1 MRVFLTL
8 GILASQVCGGIYAY
22 AVYWRVVPDAMVSI
36 AQIARPFRGASVNRR
51 IFRAAASVT
60 AAAILVK
67 AVAAVKEFAVA
78 GVYGRSDAMDAFLAA
93 ILIPNLL
100 INLIAESMNQ
110 ALVPTLVRVRE
121 EEGHDRAQQLLS
133 SSMLWICLL
142 LVAASATM
150 ALSARG
156 FFPLIASHFPA
167 AKLALSIRLFYALLP
182 LVLITG
188 IASNCTAVLNTFD
201 RFALPALAPV
211 FTPVAIIVGALLLG
225 GRLGVW
231 AMVYAGL
238 AGALAHM
245 TVLAWMMDSHGYRF
259 RLRRHG
265 TTEAVREVAHQY
277 WTVLLSG
284 VAASGGLLV
293 DQSMAAMLPSGSVSA
308 LAYANR
314 FVSVVLTL
322 VAGAVSTAVTPHFSR
337 MIARREWAGCQQ
349 TLRTWVRLT
358 ALVSVP
364 IALVLIAGSR
374 LLIRVAF
381 QHGAFGP
388 HDTDVVTP
396 VLAMYALQIPFFVCS
411 RVFYRFLVAMRR
423 TDLILY
429 CGIINLVL
437 DIVLNLILM
446 HWFGIAGIALATS
459 LWTVSTFF
467 FLWYW
472 TWRLLPESSSDE
484 AAA

>member
-1 MRVFLTL
+1 MFP
-8 GILASQVCGGIYAY
+8 
-22 AVYWRVVPDAMVSI
+22 VP
-36 AQIARPFRGASVNRR
+36 QIARMFQGGSVNRR

-60 AAAILVK
+60 AAGILVK
-67 AVAAVKEFAVA
+67 TVATFKEFTVA
-78 GVYGRSDAMDAFLAA
+78 GVYGRSDAMDAFVAA
-93 ILIPNLL
+93 MLIPGLL
-100 INLIAESMNQ
+100 INLISESMNQ

-121 EEGHDRAQQLLS
+121 QEGHERAQQLLS
-133 SSMLWICLL
+133 SAMLWTCLL
-142 LVAASATM
+142 LGAASVIM
-150 ALSARG
+150 ALAARG

-167 AKLALSIRLFYALLP
+167 AKLDLSIRLFYVLLP
-182 LVLITG
+182 LVLLTG

-211 FTPVAIIVGALLLG
+211 ATPAAIIVGALLLG
-225 GRLGVW
+225 GRMGVW
-231 AMVYAGL
+231 AMVYASL
-238 AGALAHM
+238 VGALVQAA
-245 TVLAWMMDSHGYRF
+245 VVAGMMDRHGYRF
-259 RLRRHG
+259 RLWWHG
-265 TTEAVREVAHQY
+265 ATEATREVAHQY
-277 WTVLLSG
+277 GTVLLSG
-284 VAASGGLLV
+284 VVASGGLLV

-322 VAGAVSTAVTPHFSR
+322 VAGAVSTAVVPHFSR
-337 MIARREWAGCQQ
+337 MIAHRDWAACRH

-358 ALVSVP
+358 ALVSAP
-364 IALVLIAGSR
+364 IAVALIAGSH
-374 LLIRVAF
+374 LLVRTAY

-388 HDTDVVTP
+388 RDTAIVTP
-396 VLAMYALQIPFFVCS
+396 VLAMYAIQIPFFVSS

-429 CGIINLVL
+429 CGILNLIL
-437 DIVLNLILM
+437 DVVLNLILM
-446 HWFGIAGIALATS
+446 HWFGVAGIALATS

-472 TWRLLPESSSDE
+472 TWKLLPDASSSK